1 MGKGVRTPFSDGS
14 LRRKELAMIK
24 VEDMMTRHP
33 HTLLRTHTLND
44 AKHLMEA
51 LDIRHVPIV
60 DANKKLLGIVSQRD
74 LLAAQESSLQRSAQG
89 DALTFETPLFEVMRT
104 DVASVAPQAGLKE
117 SAIYMQKHKIGCL
130 PVVAKD
136 VLVGI
141 ITDSD
146 FVTIAINLLELQEE
160 SEPDELDEEQ

>member
-1 MGKGVRTPFSDGS
+1 MGKGVRAPFSDGS

-89 DALTFETPLFEVMRT
+89 DSLAFETPLFEVMHT
-104 DVASVAPQAGLKE
+104 DVTSVAPQAGLKE